1 MIRSPNWWWLTPW
14 RRWPKSNARS
24 LAADGIAG
32 LVGAIIVLPQAIAFA
47 TLAGL
52 PPEYGLYAAMVPALV
67 AAWFGSS
74 WHAVSGPNNAVSL
87 MVFATLS
94 PLFAPGSAAYLNAAL
109 TLALF
114 SGLIILAMGML
125 RLGGATNFISPAVT
139 ATFSAGVG
147 ILIIVSQLPVALGL
161 PSAPGSSLLGT
172 LSYLGGRWPEA
183 EPVPIA
189 VAAVTLA
196 AGLLSLRT
204 LRRVPALLLA
214 FVAGTVLAMA
224 LDPAGEKLRVLGAI
238 PATLPPL
245 SLPVFSA
252 EEFQKLSTLAVAIA
266 SLSIIQSIAAARA
279 VARRSGQRLD
289 ANRQIVAEGLSNIAG
304 SFFSSYP
311 GCNSFNRTM
320 ANFEAGAR
328 TPLAALAAALLLP
341 LLVFF
346 VAPLLARLPYAMM
359 AGLLMLVGI
368 RLIDVAEL
376 RALARAGRAES
387 MVLGITLAATL
398 LLSLE
403 LAIFLGVA
411 LSLGLYLHRS
421 AHPRF
426 APIVPNPAAPT
437 RKAREIAPGELE
449 CPQFKLVRIDG
460 GLYFGSAEHAEEGF
474 EKLRHLYPDQKHL
487 MIACKG
493 ISYMDLS
500 GARVIGDEAAR
511 RRREGGDLYL
521 HALRAPIRQALAAGG
536 QLEAIG
542 PRNVFE
548 SKHDALGSIVP
559 RLDGAICARCSAR
572 IFIECAK
579 QPGGGHAGGQP
590 PPTTARGSDSR
601 HS

>member
-1 MIRSPNWWWLTPW
+1 VIRSATGSWFAPW
-14 RRWPKSNARS
+14 RGWPKSDARS
-24 LAADGIAG
+24 AAADGLAG

-94 PLFAPGSAAYLNAAL
+94 PLFMPGSAAYINAAL
-109 TLALF
+109 TLALL
-114 SGLIILAMGML
+114 SGLIILAAGLL
-125 RLGGATNFISPAVT
+125 RLGGATNFISPEVT

-147 ILIIVSQLPVALGL
+147 ILIILSQLPVALGL
-161 PSAPGSSLLGT
+161 PSVPDSSLPGT
-172 LSYLGGRWPEA
+172 LNYLGRRWREA
-183 EPVPIA
+183 ELLPSA
-189 VAAVTLA
+189 VAAFTLA
-196 AGLLSLRT
+196 AGLLSLRY
-204 LRRVPALLLA
+204 LPRVPPLLLA
-214 FVAGTVLAMA
+214 LVVGTAFALA
-224 LDPAGEKLRVLGAI
+224 LDPEGAKLRLLGSI
-238 PATLPPL
+238 PAALPPL

-252 EEFQKLSTLAVAIA
+252 EEFQKLSSLAVAVA

-289 ANRQIVAEGLSNIAG
+289 ANRQLVAEGLSNVAG

-320 ANFEAGAR
+320 ANYEAGAR

-346 VAPLLARLPYAMM
+346 VAPLLASLPYAMM
-359 AGLLMLVGI
+359 AGLLILVGV

-376 RALARAGRAES
+376 RTLARAGRAEATVVS
-387 MVLGITLAATL
+387 ITLAATL
-398 LLSLE
+398 MLSLE

-426 APIVPNPAAPT
+426 APIVPNPASPT
-437 RKAREIAPGELE
+437 RKAREIAPGEAE

-460 GLYFGSAEHAEEGF
+460 GLYFGSAEHAEDGF
-474 EKLRHLYPDQKHL
+474 EKLRREHPGQKHL

-493 ISYMDLS
+493 ISYLDLS
-500 GARVIGDEAAR
+500 GARVIGEEAVR

-521 HALRAPIRQALAAGG
+521 HALRAPIRQVLAAGG
-536 QLEAIG
+536 QLDAIG

-548 SKHDALGSIVP
+548 SKHDALASIVP
-559 RLDGAICARCSAR
+559 RLDGEICARCSAR

-579 QPGGGHAGGQP
+579 QPGGELAAEAPQAMALASEFRRP
-590 PPTTARGSDSR
+590 
-601 HS
+601 